1 MAWSTQQIAEL
12 AGTTVKAVR
21 YYHQIGLL
29 DLPERASNG
38 YKQYEV
44 PHLVRLLQIKR
55 LSDLGVPL
63 SEVAA
68 MERADED
75 PDEAIRILDRELEAT
90 VNRLNRIREE
100 LAVILRH
107 RAPAYVPPEF
117 ASISGDLSER
127 QRSLLMVFSSVLS
140 DDSVE
145 KFRDLISDPEE
156 TDREFE
162 ELAPDADEAVI
173 ESLAERMVPIVLRGR
188 EENPWSQTPAADAP
202 GGEQHAAQ
210 TMAEAVVQLYNPA
223 QLRLLKRLNE
233 LLVEHAA
240 AENDDDASA
249 E

>member
-29 DLPERASNG
+29 DLPERAANG

-75 PDEAIRILDRELEAT
+75 PDEAIRVLDKELEAT
-90 VNRLNRIREE
+90 VDRLNRIREE
-100 LAVILRH
+100 LAVLLRH
-107 RAPAYVPPEF
+107 RAPVYVPPKF

-127 QRSLLMVFSSVLS
+127 QRSLLMVFSTVLS
-140 DDSVE
+140 EDSVE
-145 KFRDLISDPEE
+145 RFRDLISDPEE
-156 TDREFE
+156 TDKEFE
-162 ELAPDADEAVI
+162 ALAPDADEEVI
-173 ESLAERMVPIVLRGR
+173 ESLAERMVPIVLLGR
-188 EENPWSQTPAADAP
+188 EENPWSRAPTADAP
-202 GGEQHAAQ
+202 GGERNAAQ

-223 QLRLLKRLNE
+223 QLRLLRRLNE
-233 LLVEHAA
+233 LLAEHAA
-240 AENDDDASA
+240 TGNDAAS